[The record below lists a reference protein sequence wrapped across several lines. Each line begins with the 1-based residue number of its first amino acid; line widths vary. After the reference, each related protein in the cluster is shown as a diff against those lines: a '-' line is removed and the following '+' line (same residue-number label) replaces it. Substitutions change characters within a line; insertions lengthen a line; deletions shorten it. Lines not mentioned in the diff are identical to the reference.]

1 MLGSPL
7 EYKIDLHFLKLE
19 ETLLLFQIIPETLQS
34 FQAAPE
40 NIVTVSGYFV
50 F

>member
-19 ETLLLFQIIPETLQS
+19 ETLLLFQIIPETLLL
-34 FQAAPE
+34 FQVVPE
-40 NIVTVSGYFV
+40 TL
-50 F
+50 